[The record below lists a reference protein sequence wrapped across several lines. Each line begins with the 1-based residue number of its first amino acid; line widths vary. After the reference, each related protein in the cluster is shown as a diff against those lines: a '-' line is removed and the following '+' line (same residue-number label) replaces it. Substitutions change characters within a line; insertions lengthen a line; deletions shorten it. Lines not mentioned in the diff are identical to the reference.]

1 MENIM
6 SNINLIAS
14 STFGLEAVL
23 KREVIAL
30 GFENVKTYDG
40 RVEFTGDESTIA
52 KANLWLR
59 CAGRVWIK
67 MGSFTAITFDEL
79 FEQTKAL
86 PWEEWIPE
94 DGKFTVIGKSVKS
107 TLFSVPDCQA
117 IVKKAVVE
125 KLKQTYHT
133 DWFDETGASYKIGRA
148 SCRERVFIGV

>member
-1 MENIM
+1 M
-6 SNINLIAS
+6 
-14 STFGLEAVL
+14 
-23 KREVIAL
+23 
-30 GFENVKTYDG
+30 
-40 RVEFTGDESTIA
+40 TIA

-67 MGSFTAITFDEL
+67 MGSFTAVTFDEL

-86 PWEEWIPE
+86 PWAEWIPE

-117 IVKKAVVE
+117 IVKKAIVE

-133 DWFDETGASYKIGRA
+133 DWFDETGASYTIQVGILKDVVTLAIDTSGSGLHKRGYRENAMVAPLKETLA
-148 SCRERVFIGV
+148 SAMVQLSFWKKTVSF